1 MNTVN
6 LFVVKSKITKG
17 TNTML
22 FNSGTTLEQVFEKYP
37 SLKEREILSAQN
49 EECEVLDADKKGRMQ
64 VAFTDLLVDG
74 SGKIVGEKV
83 ETNPNDDEDYAIK
96 MSDVMEMEG
105 NEDAAEFY
113 KSIGE

>member
-17 TNTML
+17 TNTMI
-22 FNSGTTLEQVFEKYP
+22 FNSGTTLEQVFKKYP

-49 EECEVLDADKKGRMQ
+49 EDCEVLTADKKGRMQ
-64 VAFTDLLVDG
+64 VAYTDLLVDC

-83 ETNPNDDEDYAIK
+83 ESNPNDDEMMGIK
-96 MSDVMEMEG
+96 NSDIAEMEG
-105 NEDAAEFY
+105 REDEAEFW

>member
-1 MNTVN
+1 MKKVN

-49 EECEVLDADKKGRMQ
+49 EECEVLPADKGRMQ
-64 VAFTDLLVDG
+64 VAYTDLLVDG
-74 SGKIVGEKV
+74 SGKIIGEKV
-83 ETNPNDDEDYAIK
+83 ESNPNDDEMMEIK
-96 MSDVMEMEG
+96 NSDIAEMEG
-105 NEDAAEFY
+105 REDDAEFW